1 MKLKI
6 LQEIYEDGIKE
17 GMKQAKLIQKE
28 QNSIETAKRM
38 IKMGFS
44 KEDILIISR
53 ISEENLKKLM

>member
-1 MKLKI
+1 
-6 LQEIYEDGIKE
+6 
-17 GMKQAKLIQKE
+17 MKQAKLIQKE

>member
-6 LQEIYEDGIKE
+6 IQEIYEDGIKE